1 MAIPRRRL
9 GTKIDDGFLGK
20 ADPIMLQALE
30 AEVMSEIAAREGG
43 DRFDPPEPVPLDH
56 KEWLARDFV
65 MIQRWRHRR
74 LAELMADPELVDEIY
89 GTDPVKFI
97 CHWCDTY
104 EPRNAGK
111 GLPTRMPL
119 LLFRR
124 QEELIH
130 FYHACLVNEGNGLVE
145 KSRDMGATWCGV
157 GYSIWLWRF
166 VGGTTVGW
174 GSATADKLDRLGT
187 PDSIFE
193 KIRLCIR
200 GLPAI
205 FKPKKFKDEHLMFKR
220 VVNADTGSNIV
231 GEIGD
236 QIGRGGRTRIYFV
249 DEAAYLEHPDAVEG
263 ALSENTRVR
272 IDISSVSPPGT
283 LFHRTR
289 QTGVEWSP
297 GKPIAKDKSNV
308 FLLDWRDHPEK
319 NEEWLARRKVYFES
333 RGLGHVFAREIE
345 RNYAA
350 TTEVAIINP
359 AWVEAAYDAHKKL
372 GVEMPRGRK
381 TAGFDVADEG
391 GGSNACVIRDG
402 QLVQAVKDY
411 HSRDTGFATRTAIKF
426 AEPFSPIELHYDCVG
441 MGAGV
446 RAEANRLEDDGL
458 MPQFIKIVP
467 WHPQR
472 QILDAH
478 EKLFPD
484 DPQSMTNF
492 QFFANFRAQ
501 AWWNARCLLYNT
513 WRMVTNQEV
522 FPLDQIVSIDCST
535 VDKSMQH
542 KLRDELSQVVA
553 TTASAKMKWSIVKT
567 PANTY
572 SPNLAD
578 AFVMAFWPAPLEEDG
593 VVTSFFAPQLIP
605 GR

>member
-1 MAIPRRRL
+1 MSIPRRRPIQK
-9 GTKIDDGFLGK
+9 TEDGFLGK
-20 ADPIMLQALE
+20 ADPVLLQALE
-30 AEVMSEIAAREGG
+30 AELMDEIAAREGG
-43 DRFDPPEPVPLDH
+43 SRVDPPEPIPLDH

-65 MIQRWRHRR
+65 MIQRWRHRK
-74 LAELMADPELVDEIY
+74 LAELMEDPSMIEKLY
-89 GTDPVKFI
+89 ANDPIKFI

-124 QEELIH
+124 QEALVQ
-130 FYHACLVNEGNGLVE
+130 FYHACLVNDGNGLVE

-166 VGGTTVGW
+166 VPGTSVGW
-174 GSATADKLDRLGT
+174 GSANSDKLDRLG
-187 PDSIFE
+187 DANSIFE
-193 KIRLCIR
+193 KVRLCIR
-200 GLPAI
+200 GLPVI
-205 FKPKKFKDEHLMFKR
+205 FRPKKFKDENLMFKR
-220 VVNADTGSNIV
+220 VVNADTGSAIV

-249 DEAAYLEHPDAVEG
+249 DEAAWLERPDAVEA

-297 GKPIAKDKSNV
+297 GKPILKDRANV

-319 NEEWLARRKVYFES
+319 NEQWLANRKHHFES

-350 TTEVAIINP
+350 TTEVAIIRP
-359 AWVEAAYDAHKKL
+359 EWVEAAFDAHKKL
-372 GVEMPRGRK
+372 GITLEPGKR
-381 TAGFDVADEG
+381 TAGFDIADEG
-391 GGSNACVIRDG
+391 GGSNACVVRDG
-402 QLVQAVKDY
+402 QLVKAVKDW
-411 HSRDTGFATRTAIKF
+411 HSRDTAISTRAALEMVK
-426 AEPFSPIELHYDCVG
+426 PFVPIEMHYDCVG

-446 RAEANRLEDDGL
+446 RSEVNRLKDDDL
-458 MPQFIKIVP
+458 MPEGVIIVP
-467 WHPQR
+467 WHPQHML
-472 QILDAH
+472 IDPH

-484 DPQSMTNF
+484 DVKSMTNF
-492 QFFANFRAQ
+492 QFFSNFKAQ
-501 AWWNARCLLYNT
+501 AWWNTRTLLFNT
-513 WRMVTNQEV
+513 WRMVTQGEI
-522 FPLDQIVSIDCST
+522 FLPDQIVSIDCAN

-542 KLRDELSQVVA
+542 KLRDELSQVIA
-553 TTASAKMKWSIVKT
+553 TTHSAKMKWTIVKA

-578 AFVMAFWPAPLEEDG
+578 AFVMAFWPAPLEPDG
-593 VVTSFFAPQLIP
+593 VVTSFYGPTVIK
-605 GR
+605 G